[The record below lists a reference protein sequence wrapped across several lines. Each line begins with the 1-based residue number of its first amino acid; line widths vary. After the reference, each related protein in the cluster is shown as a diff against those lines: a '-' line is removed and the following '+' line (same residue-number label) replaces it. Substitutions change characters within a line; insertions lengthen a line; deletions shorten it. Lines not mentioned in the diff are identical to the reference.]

1 MLLSC
6 IRDTCLFEP
15 PTPII
20 YAVIAPLMW
29 LELLLL
35 NSNIFG
41 EHFSQCANSCQV
53 LQQQQVDQK
62 KVYVR
67 KKSGLISISK
77 VFLNNCCSSIFGL
90 SQTEIGRLFS
100 LLGSLDTSSFQNND
114 LSIVR
119 RLFSKPS
126 KKKSRNRDSDQEFSW
141 ATWQSR
147 GRPAGLEI

>member
-1 MLLSC
+1 ML
-6 IRDTCLFEP
+6 
-15 PTPII
+15 
-20 YAVIAPLMW
+20 
-29 LELLLL
+29 
-35 NSNIFG
+35 NGNIFG

-62 KVYVR
+62 KVYGR

-100 LLGSLDTSSFQNND
+100 LLGSLDTSSSQNND

-126 KKKSRNRDSDQEFSW
+126 KKNPETEIAIKNFLERRHSLV
-141 ATWQSR
+141 
-147 GRPAGLEI
+147 AGQQASKFRILGSMYQLFVVIFV